1 MTSNDVGGI
10 TGQDPAVYEGE
21 YTYWPWAR
29 LIACT
34 ERWIETH
41 APHSATVVDYM
52 CGTGFLLSRTRV
64 ARPDLACFGCDLD
77 PAFIDYGLGRYRGLQ
92 LTAQSVFDFVPPRHP
107 DVIIC
112 TGGLHHLPR
121 DRRPAFLR
129 KCAEELSFDGRILI
143 GEEVIGEHT
152 GRGSRRAAVL
162 KLYFAMLEHIIA
174 AEAPSEVLGSATTA
188 MRKELLEDGTSKD
201 SLSEL
206 RVMLGQGLVVE
217 DLMRTWPVEPQQY
230 GDYLAVCRRTS
241 GASRDSA
248 DPDQT
253 IASRMIP
260 GSRQPGALH

>member
-1 MTSNDVGGI
+1 MTSNVGGI

-21 YTYWPWAR
+21 YIYWPWAR
-29 LIACT
+29 LIDAT

-64 ARPDLACFGCDLD
+64 VRPDLACFGCDLD

-92 LTAQSVFDFVPPRHP
+92 LTAQSVFDFVPPKRP
-107 DVIIC
+107 DVIVC

-121 DRRPAFLR
+121 DRRLAFLR
-129 KCAEELSFDGRILI
+129 KCAEELSSDGVILI

-152 GRGSRRAAVL
+152 GGASRRAAVL
-162 KLYFAMLEHIIA
+162 KLYFAMLERIIA
-174 AEAPSEVLGSATTA
+174 AEAPPEVLGSATTA

-206 RVMLGQGLVVE
+206 RAMLERGLVVE
-217 DLMRTWPVEPQQY
+217 DLQRTWPAAPQPY
-230 GDYLAVCRRTS
+230 GDYLAVCRR
-241 GASRDSA
+241 GPAAGGQPA
-248 DPDQT
+248 D
-253 IASRMIP
+253 
-260 GSRQPGALH
+260 L